1 MVPRRGR
8 GQGRSD
14 GGEPSPPTPNL
25 VSAAG
30 SCPQAEASWLRLWS
44 RGHPRD
50 LRLSRFG
57 GPAACSRSL
66 ASDPPH
72 SSPHL
77 PSSTGHPQS
86 RPQGPPRWWHF
97 TVQGEHILASV
108 MFTIVVKSTYRRI
121 YHPNPFA
128 VYTQPCKG
136 HLHCSGLFL
145 KISRKRSRPDKQLFL
160 LLPAPAAPSPLSG
173 SMVLILWVLCVST
186 CIFCAWLSSLS
197 ILSSRFAHVARVR
210 IRFLS
215 KAA

>member
-1 MVPRRGR
+1 M
-8 GQGRSD
+8 
-14 GGEPSPPTPNL
+14 
-25 VSAAG
+25 SAAG
-30 SCPQAEASWLRLWS
+30 SCPQAEASWLRLWYPPPRVACEGW

-97 TVQGEHILASV
+97 TVQGEHVLASV

-186 CIFCAWLSSLS
+186 CIFLWLAF
-197 ILSSRFAHVARVR
+197 FA
-210 IRFLS
+210 
-215 KAA
+215 